1 MELSIEVTKEE
12 LLQAAENLIYTQ
24 SLDKDTEVDEEAIAK
39 IIKKHLEGVIEDI
52 LSDPENYLKPD
63 EWSEVNK
70 CFMMSYSA
78 YRKMMEQ
85 DIPYP
90 I

>member
-1 MELSIEVTKEE
+1 MPAS
-12 LLQAAENLIYTQ
+12 LIAQ
-24 SLDKDTEVDEEAIAK
+24 

>member
-1 MELSIEVTKEE
+1 MKLEITITPEE
-12 LLQAAENLIYTQ
+12 LLQAASNLVFEQ
-24 SLDKDTEVDEEAIAK
+24 NLDKDTEADEEAIAL
-39 IIKKHLEGVIEDI
+39 IIKEHLEKAIEDI

-63 EWSEVNK
+63 EWSQVNK
-70 CFMMSYSA
+70 CFVMSPDA
-78 YRKMMEQ
+78 YKKMMDR